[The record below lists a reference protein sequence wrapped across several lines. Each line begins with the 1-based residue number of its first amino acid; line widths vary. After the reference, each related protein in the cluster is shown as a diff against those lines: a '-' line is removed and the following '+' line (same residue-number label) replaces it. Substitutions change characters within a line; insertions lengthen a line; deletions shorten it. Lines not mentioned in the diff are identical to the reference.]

1 MEQLTLYHNNRS
13 LKTLSDFMDAN
24 RITGISVDNLFNFK
38 YNDTKSNRDL
48 FFEQMSADEKAAYS
62 KELGKTKDDAP
73 ITASDLKSDMTLPCP
88 CIFKIEAKYVTREL
102 AISQTNFQE
111 NTDDIYAFENSL
123 IQRILNNEGYII
135 NGGNGSTT
143 RKTAPKCSIWG
154 WFKSLYYSG
163 STVLGSHFQ
172 SKDNKFINISDF
184 IINVSTNVTA
194 QGGSFTITLPII
206 HVLPKE
212 EKRNV
217 NKMTIPVGGGSGVN
231 IDIIDSYIDRFSE
244 QAELFLY
251 NRYSENNEKKS
262 FFHKVGLSSMEKN
275 YFNWLIQSNDLI
287 FISFEELQIEKNTG
301 SRVFD
306 MIGLVESVTVSQD
319 ANGTGRVVVSGKD
332 LMKLIS
338 DDNSLFFNVSAA
350 NGTSKLFSNTESLGK
365 QGDIREADYVSGMK
379 ATPENR
385 LRWTTGQLDVFAA
398 PFNRTI
404 NFVIKGV
411 ISQLANIEIV
421 PDYVFDSWGDFRTKY
436 NDWLSYEEQ
445 SATVV
450 LSDDE
455 YGDTETYSNPAFSY
469 GLEYNKP
476 DKDWTI
482 DDGPGMKHEKDIF
495 NGTTPGSGSGL
506 ALPNPEVGGLI
517 IK

>member
-1 MEQLTLYHNNRS
+1 
-13 LKTLSDFMDAN
+13 
-24 RITGISVDNLFNFK
+24 
-38 YNDTKSNRDL
+38 
-48 FFEQMSADEKAAYS
+48 
-62 KELGKTKDDAP
+62 
-73 ITASDLKSDMTLPCP
+73 
-88 CIFKIEAKYVTREL
+88 
-102 AISQTNFQE
+102 
-111 NTDDIYAFENSL
+111 
-123 IQRILNNEGYII
+123 
-135 NGGNGSTT
+135 
-143 RKTAPKCSIWG
+143 
-154 WFKSLYYSG
+154 
-163 STVLGSHFQ
+163 
-172 SKDNKFINISDF
+172 
-184 IINVSTNVTA
+184 
-194 QGGSFTITLPII
+194 
-206 HVLPKE
+206 
-212 EKRNV
+212 
-217 NKMTIPVGGGSGVN
+217 
-231 IDIIDSYIDRFSE
+231 
-244 QAELFLY
+244 
-251 NRYSENNEKKS
+251 
-262 FFHKVGLSSMEKN
+262 MEKN

-450 LSDDE
+450 LSDNE

-482 DDGPGMKHEKDIF
+482 GDGPGMKHEKDIF

-506 ALPNPEVGGLI
+506 ALPNPEIGGLT

>member
-1 MEQLTLYHNNRS
+1 MEQLTLYHNNSS
-13 LKTLSDFMDAN
+13 LKTLSDYMDAN
-24 RITGISVDNLFNFK
+24 RITGISVDDLFDFK

-62 KELGKTKDDAP
+62 KELGKTKDDAA

-135 NGGNGSTT
+135 NEETN
-143 RKTAPKCSIWG
+143 KTAPKCSIWG

-172 SKDNKFINISDF
+172 SKNNKFIDISDF
-184 IINVSTNVTA
+184 VINVSTNVTA
-194 QGGSFTITLPII
+194 QGGTFTITLPII
-206 HVLPKE
+206 HALPKE
-212 EKRNV
+212 ERREA
-217 NKMTIPVGGGSGVN
+217 NKMTIPVGSGVN
-231 IDIIDSYIDRFSE
+231 IDLTDSYIDRFSE

-251 NRYSENNEKKS
+251 NRYADSDKKKN
-262 FFHKVGLSSMEKN
+262 FFHKVGLSSMGKN

-287 FISFEELQIEKNTG
+287 FISFEELQIEQDTG

-319 ANGTGRVVVSGKD
+319 ANGVGRVVVSGKD

-338 DDNSLFFNVSAA
+338 DDNSLFFNTSSAWSE
-350 NGTSKLFSNTESLGK
+350 SKIFSNTESLGK
-365 QGDIREADYVSGMK
+365 QGDIRDADTLGSKEQG
-379 ATPENR
+379 PENR
-385 LRWTTGQLDVFAA
+385 LRRSTNQIDVFAV

-404 NFVIKGV
+404 NFVLKGV
-411 ISQLANIEIV
+411 ISQLANIEVV
-421 PDYVFDSWGDFRTKY
+421 PDYVFEAWGDYRTKY
-436 NDWLSYEEQ
+436 DDWLSYEEQ
-445 SATVV
+445 ESTVV
-450 LSDDE
+450 LSNDE
-455 YGDTETYSNPAFSY
+455 YGDEEDYSNPEFSTGIERNENIDKAQTFDQFLDKY
-469 GLEYNKP
+469 GLGSSKKNISIP
-476 DKDWTI
+476 
-482 DDGPGMKHEKDIF
+482 
-495 NGTTPGSGSGL
+495 TPPLG
-506 ALPNPEVGGLI
+506 
-517 IK
+517 